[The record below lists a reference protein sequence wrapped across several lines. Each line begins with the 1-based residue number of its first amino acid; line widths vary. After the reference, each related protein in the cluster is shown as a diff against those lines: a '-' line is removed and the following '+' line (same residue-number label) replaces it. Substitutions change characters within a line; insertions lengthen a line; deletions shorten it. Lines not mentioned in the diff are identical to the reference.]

1 MRYRRLTVNKCRFRL
16 ASINAQTHVGP
27 MYKDLMKGL
36 MRRKIPVQE
45 LIDEWRTEGIKEAEE
60 FGEGWVPEDLDQ
72 ESK

>member
-1 MRYRRLTVNKCRFRL
+1 
-16 ASINAQTHVGP
+16 

-60 FGEGWVPEDLDQ
+60 FGEGWVPEGMDR